1 MRHDIAVM
9 AYPTVAFS
17 IFFIVALLFV
27 KVTQKTVKT
36 EHAFVLTG
44 LLFYGY
50 IQPWLAVFLLAYAF
64 ITATVGLYLDTYKNK
79 RVVWVF
85 CTTAVAFLA
94 LCKYFNWGLS
104 WFQIDPLWPSWAVP
118 AALSFITFQSVW
130 AVLQSYR
137 DEAKSVSFSSR
148 MAHICFFPSLSSG
161 PIVALS
167 QWKKA
172 PIETT
177 SNTTHEALYR
187 IVLGLFQ
194 KLVLASVANELG
206 LVGFSDATLSSRES
220 LWQSVFA
227 YSFEIYFDF
236 AGYSNMAIG
245 VALLLGMRLPENF
258 NHPYH
263 AHNIQE
269 FWRRWH
275 ISLSTFFRDNIY
287 IHMFGGNRNGRLK
300 QARNAVAIMLICG
313 LWHGA
318 NATYVVW
325 GLLHGIALA
334 LVVLLARKQ
343 QSAPNALNIVLTW
356 MFVTYAWIWF
366 RASSLA
372 EARLIQEG
380 LFITQG
386 DTEPLSWGW
395 TFLIACGVWVAAEK
409 IIMATGLRWANGSAS
424 AVWKTCSWGLFL
436 ILTLALSPRGMPSFI
451 YYQF

>member
-1 MRHDIAVM
+1 M

-17 IFFIVALLFV
+17 IFFVLVLLFMRA
-27 KVTQKTVKT
+27 TQKAIPQN
-36 EHAFVLTG
+36 HAFILTG
-44 LLFYGY
+44 LVFYAY
-50 IQPWLAVFLLAYAF
+50 IQPWMAIFLLAYAF
-64 ITATVGLYLDTYKNK
+64 ITAKVGLRLETHKS
-79 RVVWVF
+79 RALLWTF
-85 CTTAVAFLA
+85 CSFAIGFLA

-104 WFQIDPLWPSWAVP
+104 WFQLDPMWPSWAVP
-118 AALSFITFQSVW
+118 AALSFMTFQSLW

-137 DEAKSVSFSSR
+137 GEVKDVSLSSR
-148 MAHICFFPSLSSG
+148 MAHICFFPSISSG

-167 QWKKA
+167 QWKDA
-172 PIETT
+172 PIATT
-177 SNTTHEALYR
+177 QNTTHEALYR
-187 IVLGLFQ
+187 IIVGLFQ
-194 KLVLASVANELG
+194 KLVLASIANDLG
-206 LVGFSDATLSSRES
+206 QVGFSDATLSSREA

-236 AGYSNMAIG
+236 SGYSNMAIG

-263 AHNIQE
+263 AHNIQA

-275 ISLSTFFRDNIY
+275 ISLSTFFRENIY
-287 IHMFGGNRNGRLK
+287 IHLFGGNRNGLFK
-300 QARNAVAIMLICG
+300 QARNALAIMLICG

-318 NATYVVW
+318 NATYVIW
-325 GLLHGIALA
+325 GLLHGLAIAF
-334 LVVLLARKQ
+334 VVLVCRNKKTM
-343 QSAPNALNIVLTW
+343 PNPLNIVITW
-356 MFVTYAWIWF
+356 LFVTYAWIWF
-366 RASSLA
+366 RASSVA

-409 IIMATGLRWANGSAS
+409 LIMQALARWAGSAVP
-424 AVWKTCSWGLFL
+424 AVCKTLSWAVLFIL
-436 ILTLALSPRGMPSFI
+436 ILALSPRGMPSFI

>member
-1 MRHDIAVM
+1 M

-17 IFFIVALLFV
+17 IFFILALFFV
-27 KVTQKTVKT
+27 RITQKTIQQ
-36 EHAFVLTG
+36 EHAFILTG
-44 LLFYGY
+44 LVFYAD
-50 IQPWLAVFLLAYAF
+50 IQPWMAMFLLIYAF
-64 ITATVGLYLDTYKNK
+64 ATAYTGLYLENQKSK
-79 RVVWVF
+79 SVVWIF
-85 CTTAVAFLA
+85 CTTAIGFLA
-94 LCKYFNWGLS
+94 LCKYSNWGLS
-104 WFQIDPLWPSWAVP
+104 WFHIDPMWPNWAVP

-137 DEAKSVSFSSR
+137 NEIKNVSLSSR
-148 MAHICFFPSLSSG
+148 MAHICFFPSLASG

-167 QWKKA
+167 QWKTA
-172 PIETT
+172 HHETT
-177 SNTTHEALYR
+177 SNTTHEAFYR
-187 IVLGLFQ
+187 IVIGLFQ
-194 KLVLASVANELG
+194 KLVLASIAHDLG
-206 LVGFSDATLSSRES
+206 QVGFSDAALSSRES
-220 LWQSVFA
+220 LWQSVFS

-275 ISLSTFFRDNIY
+275 ISLSTFFRDNVY
-287 IHMFGGNRNGRLK
+287 IHMFGGNRNGRFK
-300 QARNAVAIMLICG
+300 QARNAMAIMLICG

-325 GLLHGIALA
+325 GLLHGVAIA
-334 LVVLLARKQ
+334 LVVLISRRKNT
-343 QSAPNALNIVLTW
+343 SANALNIVLTW
-356 MFVTYAWIWF
+356 LFVTYAWIWF
-366 RASSLA
+366 RASSLD

-386 DTEPLSWGW
+386 DTAPLSWGW
-395 TFLIACGVWVAAEK
+395 TFLIACGIWIASEK
-409 IIMATGLRWANGSAS
+409 LIMAAGLRWANCTVNSL
-424 AVWKTCSWGLFL
+424 WKTLSWGLFF
-436 ILTLALSPRGMPSFI
+436 IFILALSPRGLPSFI

>member
-1 MRHDIAVM
+1 M

-17 IFFIVALLFV
+17 IFFVLVLLFMRL
-27 KVTQKTVKT
+27 TQKAIPQN
-36 EHAFVLTG
+36 HAFIVTG
-44 LLFYGY
+44 LIFYAY
-50 IQPWLAVFLLAYAF
+50 IQPWMAIFLLVYAF
-64 ITATVGLYLDTYKNK
+64 AAAKIGLHLETQKSK
-79 RVVWVF
+79 GLVWVF
-85 CTTAVAFLA
+85 CTFAIGFLA

-104 WFQIDPLWPSWAVP
+104 WFQIDPMWPSWAVP
-118 AALSFITFQSVW
+118 AALSFMTFQSVW

-137 DEAKSVSFSSR
+137 GDASGVSLSSR
-148 MAHICFFPSLSSG
+148 MAHICFFPSISSG

-167 QWKKA
+167 QWKNA

-177 SNTTHEALYR
+177 TNTTHEALYR
-187 IVLGLFQ
+187 IIVGLFQ
-194 KLVLASVANELG
+194 KLVLASIANDLG
-206 LVGFSDATLSSRES
+206 QVGFADATLSSREA

-236 AGYSNMAIG
+236 SGYSNMAIG

-263 AHNIQE
+263 AHNIQA

-275 ISLSTFFRDNIY
+275 ISLSTFFRENIY
-287 IHMFGGNRNGRLK
+287 IHLFGGNRNGLVK
-300 QARNAVAIMLICG
+300 QARNALAIMVICG

-318 NATYVVW
+318 NATYVIW
-325 GLLHGIALA
+325 GLLHGLAIAF
-334 LVVLLARKQ
+334 VVLVCRNKK
-343 QSAPNALNIVLTW
+343 SAPNPLNIVLTW

-366 RASSLA
+366 RASSVA

-395 TFLIACGVWVAAEK
+395 TFLIACGIWVAAER
-409 IIMATGLRWANGSAS
+409 IIMSAGSRWANSS
-424 AVWKTCSWGLFL
+424 VHHAVKTLSWGLLFIL
-436 ILTLALSPRGMPSFI
+436 ILALSPRGMPSFI

>member
-1 MRHDIAVM
+1 M

-17 IFFIVALLFV
+17 IFFVLVLLFMRA
-27 KVTQKTVKT
+27 TRKTIPQN
-36 EHAFVLTG
+36 HAFIITG
-44 LLFYGY
+44 LIFYAY
-50 IQPWLAVFLLAYAF
+50 IQPWMAVFLLGYAF
-64 ITATVGLYLDTYKNK
+64 ATAKTGLYLENNKN
-79 RVVWVF
+79 RAVLWAF
-85 CTTAVAFLA
+85 CTTAIGFLA

-104 WFQIDPLWPSWAVP
+104 WFQVDPMWPSWAVP
-118 AALSFITFQSVW
+118 AALSFMTFQSVW

-137 DEAKSVSFSSR
+137 GEVTGVPLASR
-148 MAHICFFPSLSSG
+148 MAHICFFPSISSG

-167 QWKKA
+167 QWKDA
-172 PIETT
+172 PTAVNE
-177 SNTTHEALYR
+177 HEALYR
-187 IVLGLFQ
+187 IALGLFQ
-194 KLVLASVANELG
+194 KLVLASIANDLG
-206 LVGFSDATLSSRES
+206 QVGFSDATLASREA

-275 ISLSTFFRDNIY
+275 ISLSTFFRDNVY
-287 IHMFGGNRNGRLK
+287 IHLFGGNRSGLFK
-300 QARNAVAIMLICG
+300 QARNAMAIMLICG

-318 NATYVVW
+318 NATFVIW
-325 GLLHGIALA
+325 GLLHGLAIAF
-334 LVVLLARKQ
+334 VVLAFRKKK
-343 QSAPNALNIVLTW
+343 SAPNPLSIVLTW

-366 RASSLA
+366 RASSVD

-386 DTEPLSWGW
+386 DTEPLAWGW
-395 TFLIACGVWVAAEK
+395 TFLIAYGVWVAGERF
-409 IIMATGLRWANGSAS
+409 IMAALSRWSNSTYS
-424 AVWKTCSWGLFL
+424 SVVKTMSWALAFIL
-436 ILTLALSPRGMPSFI
+436 ILALSPRGMPSFI